1 MLEGQRLGASY
12 LHRQT
17 CRITAP
23 SYQALYVERENE
35 PGPET
40 RTRCQSV
47 TSLRLV
53 SVVVLKR

>member
-1 MLEGQRLGASY
+1 MLGASY

-40 RTRCQSV
+40 RTCCQSV